1 MMKPMIMVALQWCM
15 TTAVD
20 VLWAFLC
27 GEEVILEE
35 YHLVEVGAQRLPP
48 EEIMMI
54 WALVE
59 EFLHPLLDE
68 VAGEIVELGI
78 FLFPHHHH
86 QEEEI

>member
-1 MMKPMIMVALQWCM
+1 M

-54 WALVE
+54 
-59 EFLHPLLDE
+59 
-68 VAGEIVELGI
+68 
-78 FLFPHHHH
+78 
-86 QEEEI
+86 